1 MPWFGSRACKKKN
14 LKSFSWLKNI
24 KNKKYPFWRI
34 DAYFSELKKTNVDI
48 INDGGWHFTNV
59 KSPEEIYEKM
69 KNFGHH
75 DEFDISGITLEDVKK
90 KIKEKKVFYNHFA
103 DKRNP
108 DKWKYE
114 YELKNI
120 GLELLPSYLKE
131 NKDKYKN
138 WLDF

>member
-1 MPWFGSRACKKKN
+1 
-14 LKSFSWLKNI
+14 
-24 KNKKYPFWRI
+24 
-34 DAYFSELKKTNVDI
+34 
-48 INDGGWHFTNV
+48 
-59 KSPEEIYEKM
+59 M

-75 DEFDISGITLEDVKK
+75 DEFDISGITLEDIKK

-103 DKRNP
+103 DKQNL

-114 YELKNI
+114 HKLKNI
-120 GLELLPSYLKE
+120 GFELLPNYLRE

>member
-1 MPWFGSRACKKKN
+1 MN
-14 LKSFSWLKNI
+14 
-24 KNKKYPFWRI
+24 
-34 DAYFSELKKTNVDI
+34 
-48 INDGGWHFTNV
+48 
-59 KSPEEIYEKM
+59 
-69 KNFGHH
+69 NFGHH
-75 DEFDISGITLEDVKK
+75 EEVDISGITLEDIKK

-103 DKRNP
+103 DKRNL

-120 GLELLPSYLKE
+120 GLELLPNYLKE